1 MKANKFDK
9 AEPNYGPGA
18 LTLFLTIAFS
28 SKTLK
33 ENKVLGDLKALKF
46 EQVQSNYWIL
56 LIRTESE
63 PLKFDQAQAKFLLI
77 LKN

>member
-1 MKANKFDK
+1 MKANRFDK

-33 ENKVLGDLKALKF
+33 VKRVLGHLEALKF

-56 LIRTESE
+56 LIRTEPE
-63 PLKFDQAQAKFLLI
+63 PLKTGKVFANSKELA
-77 LKN
+77 N